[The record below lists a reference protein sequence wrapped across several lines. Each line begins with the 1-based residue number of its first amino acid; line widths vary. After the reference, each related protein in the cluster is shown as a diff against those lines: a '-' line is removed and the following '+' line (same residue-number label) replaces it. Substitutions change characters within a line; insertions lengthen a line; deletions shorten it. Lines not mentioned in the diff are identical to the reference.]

1 MSESYGTIYLLQPR
15 EYIETN
21 VYKIGFSHKNDLK
34 RCLSYGKDTKFIS
47 IHECKNPSVIENIIK
62 DEFNNKFE
70 KYKGYEYFK
79 GNISEIYKL
88 FNKIVID
95 YNNKDDCD
103 EASCAYE
110 ADNTVNFNNAN
121 NINLKQ
127 TKIEYSK
134 KKTKYYCNLCNFK
147 TNLKE
152 NFRVHNLT
160 KKHKKKVY
168 ETKEHKCELCYYS
181 TSSYGHFQK
190 HLETQKHKSKM
201 NQEQEQ
207 EQEIDSDNDKETIKN
222 LLNEIKGKDEEIKGK
237 DEEIKGLIF
246 KLYEHQKDINEELKR
261 MNAYNNSIQSHTIQ

>member
-21 VYKIGFSHKNDLK
+21 VYKIGLSHKNDLK

-47 IHECKNPSVIENIIK
+47 IHECKNPRVIENIIK

-70 KYKGYEYFK
+70 KCKGHEYFK

-88 FNKIVID
+88 FNKLVID

-121 NINLKQ
+121 NINSKQ

-134 KKTKYYCNLCNFK
+134 KKTKYYCNLCNFR

-152 NFRVHNLT
+152 NFRVHNTTKHT
-160 KKHKKKVY
+160 KKFY
-168 ETKEHKCELCYYS
+168 ESKDYKCDLCFYS
-181 TSSYGHFQK
+181 TSLYQNYQT
-190 HLETQKHKSKM
+190 HLETRKHKSKVIEEKKQP
-201 NQEQEQ
+201 NKKNEKK
-207 EQEIDSDNDKETIKN
+207 IDILLEKVDKSD
-222 LLNEIKGKDEEIKGK
+222 
-237 DEEIKGLIF
+237 LI
-246 KLYEHQKDINEELKR
+246 LEELIKQNKIMYENQQFMYHNHKVR
-261 MNAYNNSIQSHTIQ
+261 FDDQKNSNIVEMTKNAS